1 MELINHL
8 SLEQKLDWNKTWIT
22 SSLCDYSDVY
32 IILNGTITIASNAA
46 EDADANNTNKKVI
59 FKNYAPFK
67 ICITEIKIA
76 QVDIAQDIDA
86 VMPIVWFSRI

>member
-32 IILNGTITIASNAA
+32 IILNGTITIATNAA
-46 EDADANNTNKKVI
+46 EDAGVNNTNKKVI
-59 FKNYAPFK
+59 FKN
-67 ICITEIKIA
+67 
-76 QVDIAQDIDA
+76 
-86 VMPIVWFSRI
+86 MHHSRFA